1 MRSGRARLLPAKHA
15 HTRQS
20 GDQRSDGLR
29 AAGRCCCR
37 CCYCCCCTSAHCYL
51 TLRYTCL
58 YRTVWPPTVSVVS
71 TCSTS
76 AAAAGKGAASA
87 GQQRNVGVAR
97 CCGDAANMGAAAA
110 RQGRAGIP
118 APTGGPRLHS
128 SLSSIGA
135 HSSHPNERTFLHQVE
150 VVGAVAPQRTP
161 PLYMQQPA
169 ASCGAALHAPH
180 VRACRVGVG
189 GSACSK

>member
-1 MRSGRARLLPAKHA
+1 MPAEHA

-20 GDQRSDGLR
+20 GDQGSDGLS
-29 AAGRCCCR
+29 AAGRCC
-37 CCYCCCCTSAHCYL
+37 TSARLHICPCYL

-58 YRTVWPPTVSVVS
+58 YRTVWPPTVSVAS

-87 GQQRNVGVAR
+87 GQQRNFGSTWA
-97 CCGDAANMGAAAA
+97 
-110 RQGRAGIP
+110 QQQPGRAGLP

-150 VVGAVAPQRTP
+150 VVGAVAPQRIP

-180 VRACRVGVG
+180 VRACQVGVG
-189 GSACSK
+189 GSACST